1 MNLVFFMDAL
11 THTTRI
17 SRILRQ
23 PRGNAMLI
31 GVGGSGK
38 QSLTRMAAFVGGM
51 KCQSIEIFRGY
62 RMFDFREDIKKFM
75 IMTGVEGKDT
85 VFLFTDSQ
93 IVDET
98 MLEDLNNIL
107 NTGEVPN
114 LFPSDELDRI
124 VGDMIPVCKEAGI
137 IETRDNCLAH
147 FISRVR
153 DKLHIVLCMSPVG
166 DALRIRCRQF
176 PSLINCTTIDWF
188 HGWPEAALIAV
199 AERFLSELELPSE
212 EIRDSVV
219 KMCGF
224 VHRSIETT
232 SNKFFNELKRRLYTT
247 PKSYLDLI
255 SLYLS
260 MLKGLQD
267 SVQVKTDRMIIG
279 VQKLQET
286 NAIVE
291 SLRGDLEKLT
301 PVLKQKGIE
310 TEELLAR
317 AAKDSAE
324 ANVVAERVG
333 ADAAVVDK
341 QVN

>member
-1 MNLVFFMDAL
+1 MIFFLHNYNINILDADPKFYEDVRDYGKLTLVLNDLLDNYNVTYPSQMNLVFFMDAL

-188 HGWPEAALIAV
+188 HGWPEAVEKILII
-199 AERFLSELELPSE
+199 LIL
-212 EIRDSVV
+212 
-219 KMCGF
+219 F
-224 VHRSIETT
+224 VICKS
-232 SNKFFNELKRRLYTT
+232 FFNL
-247 PKSYLDLI
+247 
-255 SLYLS
+255 
-260 MLKGLQD
+260 
-267 SVQVKTDRMIIG
+267 
-279 VQKLQET
+279 
-286 NAIVE
+286 AITYF
-291 SLRGDLEKLT
+291 K
-301 PVLKQKGIE
+301 
-310 TEELLAR
+310 
-317 AAKDSAE
+317 
-324 ANVVAERVG
+324 
-333 ADAAVVDK
+333 
-341 QVN
+341 